1 MPVTVKIDDIQPAFN
16 NAHRV
21 MWAKHSGGKI
31 LSWAE
36 SKNLPARWWKLEY
49 NVKIIPG
56 YKIDHFGREYADA
69 WVKAE
74 FPSAEYLTYFMLRW
88 S

>member
-1 MPVTVKIDDIQPAFN
+1 VTVTVKIDNIQPAFN

-21 MWAKHSGGKI
+21 MWEKHSGGKI
-31 LSWAE
+31 LSYSE
-36 SKNLPARWWKLEY
+36 SNILPSQWWEKEY
-49 NVKIIPG
+49 NVKIVTG
-56 YKIDHFGREYADA
+56 YKVDNFGREYNDA
-69 WVKAE
+69 WLEAE